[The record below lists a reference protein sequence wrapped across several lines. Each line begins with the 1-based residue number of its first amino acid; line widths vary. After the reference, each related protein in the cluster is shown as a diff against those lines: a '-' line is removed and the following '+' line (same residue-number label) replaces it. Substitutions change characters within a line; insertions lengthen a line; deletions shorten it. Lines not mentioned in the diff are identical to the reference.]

1 MEIFQEVRI
10 RTAIALRLAGVIPRN
25 RLAFDRADYHWTLED
40 LNPNI
45 LLILNDAGHNLS
57 ASDLRLGI
65 DELSSTVNSSKTRV
79 LSLRRAAKTSPMVY
93 LRRVRQAFLPMTL
106 TWQDLR
112 DVDRKLA
119 LNIERFYSDYKTSID
134 SSR

>member
-1 MEIFQEVRI
+1 MR
-10 RTAIALRLAGVIPRN
+10 RL
-25 RLAFDRADYHWTLED
+25 
-40 LNPNI
+40 
-45 LLILNDAGHNLS
+45 LS
-57 ASDLRLGI
+57 APDERMLLSCSPRTRFSSMSLSR
-65 DELSSTVNSSKTRV
+65 ELS
-79 LSLRRAAKTSPMVY
+79 
-93 LRRVRQAFLPMTL
+93 PMTL

>member
-1 MEIFQEVRI
+1 MKSVLGF
-10 RTAIALRLAGVIPRN
+10 N
-25 RLAFDRADYHWTLED
+25 NMRARA
-40 LNPNI
+40 PN
-45 LLILNDAGHNLS
+45 
-57 ASDLRLGI
+57 
-65 DELSSTVNSSKTRV
+65 K
-79 LSLRRAAKTSPMVY
+79 
-93 LRRVRQAFLPMTL
+93 TL